1 METPEKRRKSRN
13 AANTQHPQRYCPPS
27 FLVNRMSLS
36 DDRIELG
43 VPARLNLLV
52 LTVLTDI
59 FESHELLRLCSI
71 ATVIFDPLKRSS
83 SPPSTF
89 PRYISRGVQPR
100 QHHREIQ
107 FFVSFNSVL
116 FLRSVLALL
125 RSEITLSI
133 NSVHFL
139 LSALSS
145 PSPSPPP
152 PPPPLLRPIFSI
164 VRFSTLSFISVRI
177 KRSTDRDIG
186 VGYRSIFVYQFY
198 ITTRYIH
205 PALTP
210 QRSNPFLSSSLFSR
224 ETGRYA
230 RDDVNT

>member
-1 METPEKRRKSRN
+1 MR
-13 AANTQHPQRYCPPS
+13 H
-27 FLVNRMSLS
+27 
-36 DDRIELG
+36 I
-43 VPARLNLLV
+43 RL
-52 LTVLTDI
+52 T

-71 ATVIFDPLKRSS
+71 ATVIFDPLKRSF

-116 FLRSVLALL
+116 YISIFTIFSFYSPFPFALNTFLRSVLALL

-152 PPPPLLRPIFSI
+152 PLRPIFSI
-164 VRFSTLSFISVRI
+164 VRFSTPMQKINN
-177 KRSTDRDIG
+177 
-186 VGYRSIFVYQFY
+186 Y
-198 ITTRYIH
+198 ITRMTRAHTRARHATYCHVINRI
-205 PALTP
+205 ARYES
-210 QRSNPFLSSSLFSR
+210 RSR
-224 ETGRYA
+224 KIA
-230 RDDVNT
+230 

>member
-1 METPEKRRKSRN
+1 MR
-13 AANTQHPQRYCPPS
+13 H
-27 FLVNRMSLS
+27 
-36 DDRIELG
+36 I
-43 VPARLNLLV
+43 RL
-52 LTVLTDI
+52 T

-116 FLRSVLALL
+116 YISIFTIFSFYSPFPFALNTFLRSVLALL

-164 VRFSTLSFISVRI
+164 VRFSTPMQKINN
-177 KRSTDRDIG
+177 
-186 VGYRSIFVYQFY
+186 Y
-198 ITTRYIH
+198 ITRMTRAGTCTRAHTRARHATYCHVINRI
-205 PALTP
+205 ARYES
-210 QRSNPFLSSSLFSR
+210 RSR
-224 ETGRYA
+224 KIA
-230 RDDVNT
+230 

>member
-1 METPEKRRKSRN
+1 MR
-13 AANTQHPQRYCPPS
+13 H
-27 FLVNRMSLS
+27 
-36 DDRIELG
+36 I
-43 VPARLNLLV
+43 RL
-52 LTVLTDI
+52 T

-116 FLRSVLALL
+116 YISIFTIFSFYSPFPFALNIFLRSVLALL

-145 PSPSPPP
+145 PSPSLP

-164 VRFSTLSFISVRI
+164 LRFSTLSFISVRI

-224 ETGRYA
+224 ET
-230 RDDVNT
+230 